1 MSSLHQSKE
10 GGRNWEGSRARGEQM
25 EPREGPALIPV
36 PAWVRPEEA
45 GERSVC
51 RVSFPQF
58 AGRRLPGGASA
69 VRGGCA
75 VQVVG
80 VSK

>member
-45 GERSVC
+45 GERTVC
-51 RVSFPQF
+51 RVSFPQY
-58 AGRRLPGGASA
+58 RLPGGASA